1 MPGSKNNA
9 RTAQPRYA
17 VPALDRGL
25 DILEALSAS
34 PVPMSLTDVAR
45 AVGSTSSGI
54 FRIMARFEERSYVG
68 KDPVSGQYG
77 LTLKLFELSHTHS
90 PVENLLR
97 AAAGP
102 MRELAE
108 AAGESVHLSLIDN
121 GKLVVLLDVGT
132 PGRWRIS
139 FDVGARFPVLQTSS
153 GLLLLA
159 HMSEEA
165 RTGIL
170 CSDADYASMPEEERR
185 GLFAELESL
194 RRDGYAVRRS
204 LERGGLHDI
213 TFLTGN
219 PQAGHIAAVAI
230 ACMHSGPDEAAYIN
244 RLVGGLRVC
253 AAKITAAQGLSS
265 SCDPHS
271 SKTTNPE

>member
-1 MPGSKNNA
+1 MLTTKKSA
-9 RTAQPRYA
+9 RKRQPHYA

-34 PVPMSLTDVAR
+34 PVPLSLTDIAR

-54 FRIMARFEERSYVG
+54 FRLMARFEERAYIA
-68 KDPVSGQYG
+68 KDSVSGRYG

-108 AAGESVHLSLIDN
+108 TSGESVHLSVINN

-139 FDVGARFPVLQTSS
+139 FDVGGSFPVLQTNS
-153 GLLLLA
+153 GRLLIA
-159 HMSEEA
+159 HLREDLRNE
-165 RTGIL
+165 IL
-170 CSDADYASMPEEERR
+170 SRDHDYASLTEAGRQA
-185 GLFAELESL
+185 LLAEFEVL
-194 RRDGYAVRRS
+194 RRDRYAVTRS
-204 LERGGLHDI
+204 SERGGLHDI
-213 TFLTGN
+213 TVLTGSTE
-219 PQAGHIAAVAI
+219 AGHIAAIAI
-230 ACMHSGPDEAAYIN
+230 ACMHSGPDEAVYVQ
-244 RLVGGLRVC
+244 RLIDGLREC
-253 AAKITAAQGLSS
+253 AVKITAAQGLSS
-265 SCDPHS
+265 
-271 SKTTNPE
+271 

>member
-9 RTAQPRYA
+9 RPAQPRYA

-34 PVPMSLTDVAR
+34 PVPMSLSDVAR

-68 KDPVSGQYG
+68 KDPVSGHYG

-108 AAGESVHLSLIDN
+108 AAGESVHLSVINN

-139 FDVGARFPVLQTSS
+139 FDVGARFPILQTNS
-153 GLLLLA
+153 GRLLLA
-159 HMSEEA
+159 HLNEAPRAEVLSADSE
-165 RTGIL
+165 
-170 CSDADYASMPEEERR
+170 YASMPEAER
-185 GLFAELESL
+185 LELAAEFESL
-194 RRDGYAVRRS
+194 RRDCYAVKRS
-204 LERGGLHDI
+204 PERGGLHDI

-230 ACMHSGPDEAAYIN
+230 ACMHSGPDEAAYVN
-244 RLVGGLRVC
+244 RLLGGLREC

-265 SCDPHS
+265 SCDPYS